1 MNYRIEQLA
10 SVSGVRAETIRF
22 YQGRGLLH
30 PPARSGRVALYDDS
44 HRERLARIRNLLD
57 QGLTLAWIKRVLD
70 RGNAPADQT
79 VDPLV
84 DALAR
89 EKVGGRTYSRAEL
102 ALATGMPEALVASI
116 QLAGLFEPIRVDG
129 EDRFSDADVEMARAG
144 LRILGAGFPIHE
156 LLALAVAHA
165 NATRDTADRAI
176 ELFDR
181 HVRGSAV
188 HGSEADAVEAAFRE
202 LLPEATRLVAL
213 YFQRTLVSRALA
225 RLRGRGEDEALA
237 RAVTAT
243 ESADLEV
250 AWKRAP

>member
-10 SVSGVRAETIRF
+10 SISGVRAETIRF

-30 PPARSGRVALYDDS
+30 PPTRSGRVALYDDS
-44 HRERLARIRNLLD
+44 HRERLARIRSLLD
-57 QGLTLAWIKRVLD
+57 EGLTLALIKRVLD
-70 RGNAPADQT
+70 RGETPPETPSDR
-79 VDPLV
+79 LV

-102 ALATGMPEALVASI
+102 ALATGMPEALLASI

-144 LRILGAGFPIHE
+144 LRILGAGLPIHE
-156 LLALAVAHA
+156 LLSLAVQHA
-165 NATRDTADRAI
+165 NATRETADRAI

-181 HVRGSAV
+181 HIREGGARD
-188 HGSEADAVEAAFRE
+188 DAGGVEAAFRE
-202 LLPEATRLVAL
+202 LLPEVTRLVAL

-225 RLRGRGEDEALA
+225 RLRGRGESEALA
-237 RAVTAT
+237 RAVAAT
-243 ESADLEV
+243 ESASLEV
-250 AWKRAP
+250 AWK

>member
-44 HRERLARIRNLLD
+44 HRERLARIRGLLE

-70 RGNAPADQT
+70 RGDTPDAA

-102 ALATGMPEALVASI
+102 ALATGMPEALIASI
-116 QLAGLFEPIRVDG
+116 QLAGLFEPVRVDG
-129 EDRFSDADVEMARAG
+129 EDRFGDADVEMARAG

-165 NATRDTADRAI
+165 NATRETADRAI

-181 HVRGSAV
+181 HVRERAGEARA
-188 HGSEADAVEAAFRE
+188 ADAVEAAFRE
-202 LLPEATRLVAL
+202 LLPEVTRLVAL

-225 RLRGRGEDEALA
+225 RLRGRGEGEALA
-237 RAVTAT
+237 RAVAAT

>member
-30 PPARSGRVALYDDS
+30 PPARSGRVAVYDDS
-44 HRERLARIRNLLD
+44 HRERLARIRGLLE

-70 RGNAPADQT
+70 RGDAPDAT
-79 VDPLV
+79 VDPLI

-89 EKVGGRTYSRAEL
+89 EKVGGRTYSRSEL
-102 ALATGMPEALVASI
+102 ALATGMPEALIASI
-116 QLAGLFEPIRVDG
+116 QLAGLFEPVRVDG

-165 NATRDTADRAI
+165 NATRETADRAI

-181 HVRGSAV
+181 HVRSRAPEGGA
-188 HGSEADAVEAAFRE
+188 ADAVESAFRE
-202 LLPEATRLVAL
+202 LLPEVTRLVAL

-237 RAVTAT
+237 RAVAAT

>member
-30 PPARSGRVALYDDS
+30 PPARSGRVAIYDDS
-44 HRERLARIRNLLD
+44 HRERLARIRGLLE
-57 QGLTLAWIKRVLD
+57 QGLTLALIKRVLD
-70 RGNAPADQT
+70 RGPAASGAPAALE
-79 VDPLV
+79 PLV

-89 EKVGGRTYSRAEL
+89 EKVGERTYSRAEL
-102 ALATGMPEALVASI
+102 ALATGMPEALIASI
-116 QLAGLFEPIRVDG
+116 QLAGLIEPIRVGG
-129 EDRFSDADVEMARAG
+129 EDRFSEADVEMARGG

-156 LLALAVAHA
+156 LLDLAVRHA
-165 NATRDTADRAI
+165 NATREIADRAI

-181 HVRGSAV
+181 HVRGSAA
-188 HGSEADAVEAAFRE
+188 GESQGDAVEAAFRA

-225 RLRGRGEDEALA
+225 RLRGRGESEALA
-237 RAVTAT
+237 RAVAAT
-243 ESADLEV
+243 ESASLEV
-250 AWKRAP
+250 AWK